1 MENGLDFAQWAESP
15 KENFPIAQV
24 PAWIAALLK
33 MENAGESYAALLSP
47 QTFAKNRNHHPDVA
61 ITDYLR
67 IDLMLNQAEVV
78 FMDGAKTVVV
88 IEEAG
93 VSWLVALKATQTG
106 KALFVTSFRK
116 THAGDVARKKRSSVL
131 HKK

>member
-1 MENGLDFAQWAESP
+1 MENRLDFAQWAESP
-15 KENFPIAQV
+15 KENFSIAQV
-24 PAWIAALLK
+24 PMWIAALLK

-61 ITDYLR
+61 IADYLR
-67 IDLMLNQAEVV
+67 IDRMLN
-78 FMDGAKTVVV
+78 
-88 IEEAG
+88 
-93 VSWLVALKATQTG
+93 

-116 THAGDVARKKRSSVL
+116 THTGDIARKKRHSVP

>member
-24 PAWIAALLK
+24 PTWIAALLK

-67 IDLMLNQAEVV
+67 IDEMLNRAEVV
-78 FMDGAKTVVV
+78 FMDSTKTVVV

-116 THAGDVARKKRSSVL
+116 THAGDIARKKRNAVL

>member
-1 MENGLDFAQWAESP
+1 MEMENQSA
-15 KENFPIAQV
+15 
-24 PAWIAALLK
+24 
-33 MENAGESYAALLSP
+33 SYMALLSP